1 MSVFDNNINID
12 TAQIINNFRKAYP
25 NYANLS
31 DAEILTVMNTQF
43 DNMKINEEEQISAFW
58 DNNKD
63 FNPLKIDKNST
74 NEPVKANEFNKK
86 AEQRLK
92 RISAELEEAESK
104 NGFIGKAWS
113 GFKNFTGIGDGS
125 DKVREKLKQEKELL
139 KQFSSDTKKRT
150 EIFKELTGEVY
161 NKENFNRFIN
171 GEIKLKSEIALESYK
186 EGQDMACDIT
196 GDLVSGV
203 GAVGLYSLAVATIP
217 VTGGLSLAAATIT
230 GAGLAVTGGGIIK
243 TLVKHADAKSG
254 GREYDSKQRDIA
266 TGAFSGLLAPFT
278 AGLGG
283 AIGKTV
289 ATKLGAEVFKQGTKQ
304 AVNTGLNHLASASR
318 IFNGGIK
325 EGLKNAVLNPAGYS
339 YGGTVGK
346 QVLAYGAEMASDG
359 MMGGAVDTA
368 FRTAYDGGDADEVLL
383 ASLEG
388 GIGGFFLAPILGG
401 GMKLAGKSG
410 HYIGKKLSGT
420 NDLEEMIHVK
430 EIDKFKKFEQS
441 GKYKN
446 LKLSG
451 KNIQKI
457 NSILNSGK
465 SGIFKKFKTAS
476 KRAVVEEGKP
486 RFSPEEFQKFISKIN
501 NPYLKENKGLAQE
514 LATLLSDMT
523 TSSAFLKTKFYK
535 FEKDDITKILNL
547 VTEKN
552 HSVLKEMLKANE
564 GKGLG
569 DSTESF
575 ISVFERFSKT
585 DEKLALKMIN
595 MVKDNGYI
603 SHNSFEIEKLL
614 DFAEKYPEEF
624 SLLSCDFH
632 PAMAYKMT
640 QETTENFEKLI
651 NRIQTGTKEE
661 IELIQILYS
670 PKNTGGSLNSD
681 DILKV
686 LNADLGL
693 NKKQIITL
701 CKQSDSSSFSTPDME
716 HVLDKMVKAKDKK
729 FDFNKKS
736 IYKKADEMTEKD
748 IIQYL
753 QKLGLKEDE
762 CITFSKNDIAEPIIR
777 MMFLDDISENMIF
790 GGIPKVQVIKQIM
803 EFINTAADSRDLK
816 QIAEIKS
823 ISRYLNKENYELY
836 KANHDHFDIDAFARD
851 LNENITNIECYN
863 FCSALQKL
871 TGKPVYEKD
880 LLVTGIDMLSLI
892 ELKEPEITK
901 AVSKLKEL
909 NLLKEDTNL
918 ITMLTKTKELLEL
931 NVTPEMKKF
940 AEYLS
945 KNKYIEEASVV
956 DFLKAVQ
963 SENTEIMSTKIN
975 FAKELIAN
983 LNYTQSSIIYVLNN
997 LSSKN
1002 TEVLSKQINV
1012 LKNID
1017 KTEPD
1022 LIGPYSKFIKTDSI
1036 EEFNL
1041 LNNVITSLKKNYNSF
1056 SSLETVR
1063 RAIRQDGSKIKKDVV
1078 EFVMI
1083 LLNKNVKENDLLSA
1097 LDLIRT
1103 HCRDNSKEF
1112 MAMYLKGLDTDLS
1125 ALKDFKLEDLITAEI
1140 VNINQFKIKHRLRLY
1155 EQLSAVDDKG
1165 KAVIKQLGIDFDKLT
1180 NKVVNSLGFKRP
1192 LTSVSEEQSQLLI
1205 RQIIANNNPKA
1216 EKILQTFNFEQFGKR
1231 GLPLKYT
1238 RSEFTKNI
1246 EALLKDLP
1254 ENEAEVILKH
1264 FGLERGAA
1272 GFDGIWNNKTFS
1284 GKNVSEKAIETAK
1297 KIQKEIEKFTLNNEV
1312 IIQDKETKEV
1322 LDGLIKGFP
1331 EFVSIT
1337 GKEQHGRHDY
1347 SVDIHTLKV
1356 LQSAM
1361 NDPLYKTLSDTDK
1374 TIIKYAILLHD
1385 FGKKGGV
1392 VDTGHASLSAD
1403 YAWSILDR
1411 YTFPPGVK
1419 DRIIDIVDN
1428 HHWFEAFN
1436 TNSAT
1441 AENVAV
1447 RCRRPEDLKIY
1458 EIFSKADF
1466 ENVNPTFHLGDK
1478 TGGATNKAEFD
1489 SYMQSKFKAVEE
1501 AVNKIYQKANFI
1513 FDTQFIRRGK
1523 LFPTQELTLDGK
1535 KTSFKVLNLSE
1546 LEEGADL
1553 SVYGFAPGVT
1563 RDNARFVVHMTE
1575 PRRSF
1580 LETVF
1585 RLTETPTYQSTWS
1598 SSLISLANNRT
1609 YWGKDFGV
1617 IFDVP
1622 QANYSEAFWG
1632 NTSSGGEKTLD
1643 AFQNFLFG
1651 SRKIRKEDIDGK
1663 IKTWDVRH
1671 YVKDNFIQ
1679 EMEQKGYNLNETE
1692 YASLSQYLFNKKY
1705 TSQIRKDIQI
1715 GDKIIKARDL
1725 KDALEKSRDKLFYG
1739 DEHSEL
1745 IPINPKAKGL
1755 IAKAEK
1761 LEDCP
1766 EDFLRFAQEHDLP
1779 VILMKPTEEKMSDK
1793 FNKNLTKAIAAK
1805 KVKN

>member
-1 MSVFDNNINID
+1 MSVFDDNLNINA
-12 TAQIINNFRKAYP
+12 TQKQSIIENYRKTHP
-25 NYANLS
+25 DCANLS
-31 DAEILTVMNTQF
+31 DADILTVMNTQF
-43 DNMKINEEEQISAFW
+43 DNIIINEEEQISAFW
-58 DNNKD
+58 NNNEG
-63 FNPLKIDKNST
+63 FNPYKIEIKSSDKTSK
-74 NEPVKANEFNKK
+74 PNKIAERVQSVSSDLSK
-86 AEQRLK
+86 AENQ
-92 RISAELEEAESK
+92 

-125 DKVREKLKQEKELL
+125 DKVREKIKQEKELL
-139 KQFSSDTKKRT
+139 KQFSSDTKKRA

-161 NKENFNRFIN
+161 SKENFNRFIN

-196 GDLVSGV
+196 GDLISGV

-217 VTGGLSLAAATIT
+217 VTGGLSLAATTIT

-254 GREYDSKQRDIA
+254 GREYDSKQRDFV
-266 TGAFSGLLAPFT
+266 TGAFSGLLAPVT

-304 AVNTGLNHLASASR
+304 AVNTGLKSLASASR
-318 IFNGGIK
+318 IFDSGIK

-368 FRTAYDGGDADEVLL
+368 FRTAYDGGDTDEVLL
-383 ASLEG
+383 AGIEG

-410 HYIGKKLSGT
+410 HYVGKKLSGA
-420 NDLEEMIHVK
+420 NEPEEIIPVK
-430 EIDKFKKFEQS
+430 ELAKIKLGAYKS
-441 GKYKN
+441 NKN
-446 LKLSG
+446 LAKALNGAKASALK
-451 KNIQKI
+451 KNIINNFKSLQK
-457 NSILNSGK
+457 N
-465 SGIFKKFKTAS
+465 T
-476 KRAVVEEGKP
+476 KRAVVENGKP
-486 RFSPEEFQKFISKIN
+486 RFSPEEFQKFISEIN

-523 TSSAFLKTKFYK
+523 TSSDFFKTKFYK

-595 MVKDNGYI
+595 MIQGNDYVA
-603 SHNSFEIEKLL
+603 HNSFEIETLL
-614 DFAEKYPEEF
+614 NFAEKYPNEF

-632 PAMAYKMT
+632 PAMAYKIT

-681 DILKV
+681 DILKI

-701 CKQSDSSSFSTPDME
+701 CKQYDSSSFSTPDME
-716 HVLDKMVKAKDKK
+716 HVLDKMAKAKDKK
-729 FDFNKKS
+729 FEFNKES

-790 GGIPKVQVIKQIM
+790 GGVPKVQIIKQII
-803 EFINTAADSRDLK
+803 EFINTASDSGDLK
-816 QIAEIKS
+816 QIAELKS
-823 ISRYLNKENYELY
+823 ISRYLNKENYDLY
-836 KANHDHFDIDAFARD
+836 KSNHDHFDMDSFVHD
-851 LNENITNIECYN
+851 LNENITNIECYD
-863 FCSALQKL
+863 FCSALQKI

-880 LLVTGIDMLSLI
+880 ILVTGIDILSLI
-892 ELKEPEITK
+892 KLKETEISK
-901 AVSKLKEL
+901 AISKLKEL
-909 NLLKEDTNL
+909 NLIKEDTNL

-931 NVTPEMKKF
+931 NVTPDIKKF

-963 SENTEIMSTKIN
+963 SENTEIMSTKIK

-1002 TEVLSKQINV
+1002 TEILSKQINA

-1017 KTEPD
+1017 KAEPD

-1041 LNNVITSLKKNYNSF
+1041 LNKIITSLKKNYNSF
-1056 SSLETVR
+1056 ASLETVR
-1063 RAIRQDGSKIKKDVV
+1063 RAIRQNGSNIQKDVA

-1112 MAMYLKGLDTDLS
+1112 MAMYLKGLDMDLS
-1125 ALKDFKLEDLITAEI
+1125 ALKDFKLEDLITAEL

-1180 NKVVNSLGFKRP
+1180 DKVVNSLGFKRP

-1205 RQIIANNNPKA
+1205 KQIIANNNPKA

-1238 RSEFTKNI
+1238 RSEFTKNV

-1254 ENEAEVILKH
+1254 EDEAEVILKH

-1312 IIQDKETKEV
+1312 IFQDKETKEV

-1441 AENVAV
+1441 AENIAV

-1466 ENVNPTFHLGDK
+1466 ENVNPTFHLGNK

-1489 SYMQSKFKAVEE
+1489 SYMQSKFKAIEE

-1513 FDTQFIRRGK
+1513 FDTQFMRRGK

-1632 NTSSGGEKTLD
+1632 NTHSGGEKTLD

-1651 SRKIRKEDIDGK
+1651 SRKIKKEN
-1663 IKTWDVRH
+1663 KTWDVRH

-1705 TSQIRKDIQI
+1705 TSQINKDIQI
-1715 GDKIIKARDL
+1715 GDKIIKASDL

-1745 IPINPKAKGL
+1745 IPINPKVKGL

-1766 EDFLRFAQEHDLP
+1766 KDFLRFAHEHDLP
-1779 VILMKPTEEKMSDK
+1779 IILMKPTEEKMSDK
-1793 FNKNLTKAIAAK
+1793 FSKNFTKAIAN